1 MNRNKVQLEICKV
14 LLKNGYGSVWGCEL
28 KKGKM
33 AIGFGPLL
41 FVLEED
47 EIVIDRGKIKHT
59 EIGGFLSDDKGDVT
73 IAPTERALIR
83 DDEVYCEY
91 EGDDTRIYIPRTLAK
106 WFEGLEF
113 LSHGEEDRTLIRDLS
128 GEIVGAILPSIRVG
142 EKENA
147 LGI

>member
-1 MNRNKVQLEICKV
+1 MNRNKIQLEICKV
-14 LLKNGYGSVWGCEL
+14 LLKNGYGTVWGCDL
-28 KKGKM
+28 GRGKM
-33 AIGFGPLL
+33 AIGYGPLI
-41 FVLEED
+41 FVFEED
-47 EIVIDRGKIKHT
+47 DIVIDRGKIKNVDLA
-59 EIGGFLSDDKGDVT
+59 GFLTEDDGDVT

-91 EGDDTRIYIPRTLAK
+91 EGEDTRIYIPRTLAR

-113 LSHGEEDRTLIRDLS
+113 LSHGEDDRTLIRDLS